1 MVGWSVVLT
10 KHVLY
15 EIKELLTIT
24 QKFVTVIVIILIIT
38 VAIIVII
45 IIIIL
50 IVNTPQNWEGI
61 FCPTAGAQLSV
72 RKDNSWPMEVERL
85 AR

>member
-1 MVGWSVVLT
+1 MVLT
-10 KHVLY
+10 KRVLY

-38 VAIIVII
+38 VAIIIIII

-61 FCPTAGAQLSV
+61 FCPTAGAQLLV

>member
-1 MVGWSVVLT
+1 MVLT
-10 KHVLY
+10 KRVLY

-38 VAIIVII
+38 VAIIIIIII

-61 FCPTAGAQLSV
+61 FCPTAGAQLLV
-72 RKDNSWPMEVERL
+72 RRDNSWPMEVERL